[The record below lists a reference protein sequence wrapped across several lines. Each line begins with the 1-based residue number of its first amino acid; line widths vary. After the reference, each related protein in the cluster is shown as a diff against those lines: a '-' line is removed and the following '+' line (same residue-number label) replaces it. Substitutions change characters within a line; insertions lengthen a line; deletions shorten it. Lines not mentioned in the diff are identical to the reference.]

1 MLERGQRGGV
11 EKIHRDPP
19 TRVCVCMCV
28 WGGGASPPHPQVENE
43 TCQYMGPSDTRVGV
57 FVQVFVFF
65 MQMFKDRTPNR
76 LDICTGKV

>member
-19 TRVCVCMCV
+19 TRVCVCGE
-28 WGGGASPPHPQVENE
+28 GGHPPPHPQVQNE
-43 TCQYMGPSDTRVGV
+43 TCQYMGPSDHTGGGGV
-57 FVQVFVFF
+57 FVQVFVSF